1 MGERKYR
8 FAPRMNQSGSRNH
21 NATLE
26 KSDLPLIMDL
36 LNSGMI
42 RKEVAEKFEVG
53 KSTIDRIANGKHWLC
68 REDQDERYITTKRCG
83 KARINPEEDERY
95 VAAKQLVFS
104 GLKIREALQ
113 EVGLSYEQ
121 WMRRIDIETKGAGRT
136 GGSQK

>member
-8 FAPRMNQSGSRNH
+8 FAPRIKQLGARNH

-83 KARINPEEDERY
+83 KARINPEEDARY
-95 VAAKQLVFS
+95 IEAKKLVFS

-113 EVGLSYEQ
+113 EVGMSYEQ
-121 WMRRIDIETKGAGRT
+121 WLRRVAIEMDGVGRAR
-136 GGSQK
+136 G